1 MRSSAPSEEDIDMAR
16 TRRILHPT
24 DFSSASRAALAK
36 AIELARAQ
44 KAELVVCHVV
54 SPFVPMLGEGYM
66 TPRMYEEIA
75 TSTRQGA
82 QRQLDAV
89 VARARRAGAR
99 VRGLLVEG
107 TPFDRIGRVARSQKA
122 GLVVMGTHGRSALG
136 RLFLGSV
143 AERVVATSPVPVLT
157 VRGR

>member
-1 MRSSAPSEEDIDMAR
+1 MAR

-24 DFSSASRAALAK
+24 DFSPASRAALAK
-36 AIELARAQ
+36 AIQLAREQ
-44 KAELVVCHVV
+44 KAELVVCHVM

-75 TSTRQGA
+75 ASTRQGA
-82 QRQLDAV
+82 QRQLDAM
-89 VARARRAGAR
+89 VAKARRAGAR

-122 GLVVMGTHGRSALG
+122 SLVVMGTHGRSALG